1 MTPRDYLGIKKLF
14 LFIFLLYNL
23 GLLIDSYRK
32 NRFLFSETILIPAV
46 LYLISV
52 ILVGKVFE
60 PLTYLYSYLYF
71 GLIFVL
77 LKYHIDIWG
86 IIRRTV
92 NIMAGIIVISALLD
106 FFSFIPI
113 EENLLLVWL
122 KEHGEAQI
130 SASHAAI
137 AYYVLFFKAS
147 PLLLYNLVYYLK
159 NRRYMMSIFVFSA
172 LLFSGTRANIG
183 MGIFM
188 IVGNFLFVERRR
200 VWRLFSLFL
209 MIAML
214 ISVSEYAVNKINV
227 INTAK
232 SDGDSVRIETV
243 KSIKDVMKSSP
254 DYFITGMGYGSV
266 YYSTGREEL
275 VDSSEMS
282 YFELYRQ
289 TGLFF
294 GTVILLFTLYPL
306 AVLRRSDRA
315 LFLFYMGYLTEG
327 FFEPFI
333 YTSTGLFVVSCIYLE
348 VYKQKR
354 REQKVIKRCVEKQDI
369 LSFP

>member
-1 MTPRDYLGIKKLF
+1 MTPRDYLGIKKLS

-52 ILVGKVFE
+52 ILVEKIYE

-172 LLFSGTRANIG
+172 LS
-183 MGIFM
+183 
-188 IVGNFLFVERRR
+188 NFDD
-200 VWRLFSLFL
+200 S
-209 MIAML
+209 
-214 ISVSEYAVNKINV
+214 NKIV
-227 INTAK
+227 
-232 SDGDSVRIETV
+232 
-243 KSIKDVMKSSP
+243 
-254 DYFITGMGYGSV
+254 F
-266 YYSTGREEL
+266 
-275 VDSSEMS
+275 
-282 YFELYRQ
+282 
-289 TGLFF
+289 
-294 GTVILLFTLYPL
+294 
-306 AVLRRSDRA
+306 
-315 LFLFYMGYLTEG
+315 
-327 FFEPFI
+327 
-333 YTSTGLFVVSCIYLE
+333 
-348 VYKQKR
+348 
-354 REQKVIKRCVEKQDI
+354 
-369 LSFP
+369 

>member
-266 YYSTGREEL
+266 YYSNNF
-275 VDSSEMS
+275 SES
-282 YFELYRQ
+282 Q
-289 TGLFF
+289 
-294 GTVILLFTLYPL
+294 
-306 AVLRRSDRA
+306 
-315 LFLFYMGYLTEG
+315 
-327 FFEPFI
+327 
-333 YTSTGLFVVSCIYLE
+333 
-348 VYKQKR
+348 
-354 REQKVIKRCVEKQDI
+354 
-369 LSFP
+369 

>member
-1 MTPRDYLGIKKLF
+1 MTPRDYLGIKKLS

-147 PLLLYNLVYYLK
+147 DRK
-159 NRRYMMSIFVFSA
+159 
-172 LLFSGTRANIG
+172 
-183 MGIFM
+183 
-188 IVGNFLFVERRR
+188 
-200 VWRLFSLFL
+200 
-209 MIAML
+209 
-214 ISVSEYAVNKINV
+214 SVV
-227 INTAK
+227 
-232 SDGDSVRIETV
+232 
-243 KSIKDVMKSSP
+243 
-254 DYFITGMGYGSV
+254 
-266 YYSTGREEL
+266 
-275 VDSSEMS
+275 
-282 YFELYRQ
+282 
-289 TGLFF
+289 
-294 GTVILLFTLYPL
+294 
-306 AVLRRSDRA
+306 
-315 LFLFYMGYLTEG
+315 
-327 FFEPFI
+327 
-333 YTSTGLFVVSCIYLE
+333 
-348 VYKQKR
+348 
-354 REQKVIKRCVEKQDI
+354 
-369 LSFP
+369 